1 MFPSARV
8 RVAELAASMVWSA
21 PIVALLVLPAT
32 AALGI
37 NMDSNPQQAA
47 YLYGMS
53 LIGTW
58 AALIPNKLFENRS
71 LDMSS
76 RRLIALLAGLVVGAV
91 GIVLGRAL
99 QLGLPL
105 ERHYFGNSQD
115 LEPLY
120 FGAVRG
126 ERRMVWAGFP
136 RSREA
141 VPPCAHRPNGRPG
154 RFAHPALALRSA
166 RLRGLSR
173 ALPCTVQIVSPWSEQ
188 GSRYAKYLRSAN
200 KQKQRVKT
208 A

>member
-1 MFPSARV
+1 V

-21 PIVALLVLPAT
+21 PIVALLVLPTT

-120 FGAVRG
+120 FGALYAAS
-126 ERRMVWAGFP
+126 AGWYGLA
-136 RSREA
+136 SRNRAKRFRLVPIGLTA
-141 VPPCAHRPNGRPG
+141 VLAGLLTPLWPYARPDCV
-154 RFAHPALALRSA
+154 ALA
-166 RLRGLSR
+166 
-173 ALPCTVQIVSPWSEQ
+173 ALCACTVQIVSPWSEQ
-188 GSRYAKYLRSAN
+188 GSRYAKYLRTAD
-200 KQKQRVKT
+200 KQKHRVKT